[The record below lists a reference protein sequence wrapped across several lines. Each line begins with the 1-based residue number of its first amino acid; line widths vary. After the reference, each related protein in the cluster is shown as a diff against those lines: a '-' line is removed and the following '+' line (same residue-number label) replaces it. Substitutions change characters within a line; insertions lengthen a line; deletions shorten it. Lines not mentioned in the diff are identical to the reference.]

1 MNRTNNL
8 SSNQNYMPRIAHL
21 TSAHR
26 STDIRIFHKECCS
39 LSDAGFIVNL
49 VAPGKQDELRGRV
62 KIHAFPAA
70 KNRFSRFTSS
80 IYRIFQIAKR
90 IDADLYHL
98 HDPDL
103 IFIGLFL
110 QKRGKQVI
118 YDVHEDNP
126 RNLLSRKYIPSKV
139 RKPLSQFYKILED
152 YAAKN
157 FRAIIAATPSIG
169 ERFRKINANN
179 VIINNYPLLNELKPI
194 ISKRWDEREI
204 SVCYVGAI
212 THIRGAIQMV
222 LAMENVQKVIPAKL
236 EMAGEI
242 WPENLRKEAMGLTG
256 WQNVR
261 ELGMLTREEVSHLYA
276 RTRAGL
282 VLFHPLPNHIQ
293 SQPNKL
299 FEYMSAGLPVIAS
312 DFPLWRDIV
321 GNTGCGL
328 LVNPMDVPAIS
339 NAIHTLLHDN
349 KKAEEM
355 GMVGRELIEK
365 KFNWSTEEAKLINLY
380 NDILSS

>member
-1 MNRTNNL
+1 
-8 SSNQNYMPRIAHL
+8 MPRIAHL

-39 LSDAGFIVNL
+39 LSHAGFIVNL
-49 VAPGKQDELRGRV
+49 VAPGNQDELRGRV

-70 KNRFSRFTSS
+70 KSRFSRFTISL
-80 IYRIFQIAKR
+80 YRILKIAIS

-126 RNLLSRKYIPSKV
+126 RNLLSRKYLPSGV

-152 YAAKN
+152 YASKN
-157 FRAIIAATPSIG
+157 FRAVIAATPAIG
-169 ERFRKINANN
+169 ERFQKINTNN
-179 VIINNYPLLNELKPI
+179 IVINNYPLLNELRPI
-194 ISKRWDEREI
+194 ISKRWDEREL

-222 LAMENVQKVIPAKL
+222 LAMEKIQKIIPAKL
-236 EMAGEI
+236 EMAGQI
-242 WPENLRKEAMGLTG
+242 WPEKLRKEAMSLIG
-256 WQNVR
+256 WQYVR
-261 ELGMLTREEVSHLYA
+261 ELGMLPREEVSHLYA

-282 VLFHPLPNHIQ
+282 VLLHPLPNHVQ

-321 GNTGCGL
+321 GSTGCGI
-328 LVNPMDVPAIS
+328 LVDPMDVPAIS
-339 NAIHTLLHDN
+339 NAILTLLQDN
-349 KKAEEM
+349 EKAEEM
-355 GMVGRELIEK
+355 GMLGRELIER